1 MWLRCYNP
9 PFDKILSAERT
20 EKERLEELLAP
31 TNGHQELTVPRGGER
46 AVESFHFV
54 EVGHT
59 TADKET
65 GAPVPAHISFAG
77 QEGLGRGVL
86 IELEQLEGFA
96 AHYRS
101 GVQRSHFLF
110 NTGSYDE
117 LRELGAQNRLPL
129 LGDFYAVFSARTS
142 SEIVHAINQAIDLVE
157 RLKENY
163 NVPYEAVTVYFAG
176 ADLEVHVDAAVFDIA
191 PSSDLPAVYQ
201 RMSETLVG
209 IEHGDKPPA
218 AFSQLDLGAY
228 RWDYM
233 SAIPGTQVTADREA
247 YKIRIT
253 YATFKRL
260 SYQRLN
266 EFTQRRPDLPPREP
280 HQTVS
285 QRAREFFQGVST
297 SLKREAAGGDND
309 AIASIFYRIEE
320 EGSEIATARQLGPT
334 LLKRLFNEN
343 RHDIHTFSPHL
354 DRALGGGM
362 NPGDL
367 YVVAGFPGSG
377 TSTFAL
383 QLMNHVAE
391 HHDAHCVFVGLQRGV
406 EELFKRSLSSLG
418 DIPVGEID
426 AKRQT
431 PRALYDDVEF
441 NKRIMSA
448 YERYQQFADRIVI
461 LEGAAASDL
470 NRLTQFLRE
479 RKEALKL
486 EGEGSNVLL
495 VVDSLQLMV
504 AVMRAIYIRDGEA
517 TDIFG
522 NIGEEDVRILAGRLK
537 GIARELD
544 VTVLATM
551 EYYDSTKC
559 LSDQGISAS
568 RSHLFFDTQF
578 ADTVMLLC
586 RQGASLK
593 TLCDSLRAQLQ
604 NTPLE
609 AKVDELTRRIGEI
622 EKKHQATEA
631 FNTLNSEFAILDI
644 LKNRSGPVDKVAFAF
659 HKNFSRFEPVEYQ

>member
-1 MWLRCYNP
+1 MNGENKDRDSLQEVLTPSNGDYNGGGR
-9 PFDKILSAERT
+9 D
-20 EKERLEELLAP
+20 LAP
-31 TNGHQELTVPRGGER
+31 LRGGER
-46 AVESFHFV
+46 LPESFHYV

-59 TADKET
+59 TAEKET
-65 GAPVPAHISFAG
+65 GAPVPAPISFGG

-86 IELEQLEGFA
+86 IDIEHLDAFA

-101 GVQRSHFLF
+101 GVQRSHFRF
-110 NTGSYDE
+110 ATSDFAE
-117 LRELGAQNRLPL
+117 LRELAGSGRLSM
-129 LGDFYAVFSARTS
+129 LGDYYAVFTARTS

-176 ADLEVHVDAAVFDIA
+176 ADLEVHVDHGVFDIA
-191 PSSDLPAVYQ
+191 PSSELPDEFA
-201 RMSETLVG
+201 RMTAGLIG
-209 IEHGDKPPA
+209 IEHGENLPA
-218 AFSQLDLGAY
+218 GFSQLDMGAY
-228 RWDYM
+228 RYDYM
-233 SAIPGTQVTADREA
+233 SAIPGTQVPGERETF
-247 YKIRIT
+247 KIRIT
-253 YATFKRL
+253 YATFKRF

-266 EFTQRRPDLPPREP
+266 EFTQRRPDLPAREAHP
-280 HQTVS
+280 GVS
-285 QRAREFFQGVST
+285 ARARDFYQGVST
-297 SLKREAAGGDND
+297 SLKREAAGGDHD
-309 AIASIFYRIEE
+309 TIATIFYRIEE
-320 EGSEIATARQLGPT
+320 DGSEIATAKQLGPT

-343 RHDIHTFSPHL
+343 RSDIHTFSPHL

-367 YVVAGFPGSG
+367 YIVAGFPGSG

-418 DIPVGEID
+418 NIAVGEID

-431 PRALYDDVEF
+431 PRALYEDADF
-441 NKRIMSA
+441 NRRIMAA
-448 YERYQQFADRIVI
+448 YEQYQQFADRIVI

-470 NRLTQFLRE
+470 TRLTQFLRE

-486 EGEGSNVLL
+486 QGDSSNVLL

-504 AVMRAIYIRDGEA
+504 AVMRAVYNRPDGQS
-517 TDIFG
+517 TDFFG
-522 NIGEEDVRILAGRLK
+522 SIGEEDVRILAGRLK

-551 EYYDSTKC
+551 EHYDS
-559 LSDQGISAS
+559 S
-568 RSHLFFDTQF
+568 RSLIEQCDSARIAQLFFDTQF
-578 ADTVMLLC
+578 ADTVMLLS
-586 RQGASLK
+586 RQGPSLK
-593 TLCDSLRAQLQ
+593 ALCDSLRAQLK

-609 AKVDELTRRIGEI
+609 HKVDDLTRRLGEI
-622 EKKHQATEA
+622 EKHYQGTESFA
-631 FNTLNSEFAILDI
+631 QLNSEFALLDI

-659 HKNFSRFEPVEYQ
+659 HKNFSRFEPLEYQ